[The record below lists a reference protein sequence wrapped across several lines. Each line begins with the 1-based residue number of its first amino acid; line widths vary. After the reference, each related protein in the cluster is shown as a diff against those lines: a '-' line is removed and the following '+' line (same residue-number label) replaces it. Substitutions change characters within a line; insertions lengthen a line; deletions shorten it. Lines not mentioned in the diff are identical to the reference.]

1 MLTGATGFLGSHILD
16 EFMKNETGK
25 IYCIVREKN
34 GKDCTQ
40 RLREILNFYFEDKYD
55 DEIGNRIIPITAD
68 ITDYEKLKDGISK
81 IINDISFVINSA
93 ACVKHHGDTNFFKKI
108 NVDSAYAIAKL
119 CYEKN

>member
-1 MLTGATGFLGSHILD
+1 MILDKELINKAKYRKNIELIQSNYANNKKYNEVLISNSDESYVPKKIKAKNILLTGATGFLGSHILD

-55 DEIGNRIIPITAD
+55 DEIGNRIIPITA
-68 ITDYEKLKDGISK
+68 
-81 IINDISFVINSA
+81 V
-93 ACVKHHGDTNFFKKI
+93 
-108 NVDSAYAIAKL
+108 
-119 CYEKN
+119 